1 MDTTMVAVA
10 VIGTGLTAIGTT
22 VALFVALRR
31 VQGNRLD
38 MLERHMDKQ
47 FEAVDKQF
55 EAADKRWAE
64 RFEMAENASRE
75 RFEMAENAS
84 RERFEMAEKLNRERF
99 EATDAKWTERF
110 DAMDRRFET
119 VERQGQAT
127 HAAVCTLNGRL
138 DDLYRHLLG
147 AAAPPAQP
155 GPAAG

>member
-22 VALFVALRR
+22 VALFVALWR

-55 EAADKRWAE
+55 EAADKRWA
-64 RFEMAENASRE
+64 E

-155 GPAAG
+155 GPAAE